1 MFLALR
7 HFVFAAIVATTA
19 LLPAGA
25 HAQESFTIEQVMS
38 SPFPTALV
46 AAPVGDAIAWVQNA
60 EGRRNVWLAEGPGWE
75 GRPLTTYDRDDG
87 QEVGDLQ
94 WTPDANR
101 LVYVRGGA
109 PNRAGDVPNP
119 AWDAEGAERAVWTV
133 GLDGGEPVLIS
144 AGARPRISP
153 DGTTVAFIKE
163 GQVWTAALDQLA
175 ELPGSSATQS
185 AGEDEGGGQAA
196 SGGGAP
202 GPEARGGSGVAGA
215 QDDTG
220 ASDPAV
226 ESAQLFELRRGVS
239 TAEWSPDGTMMAF
252 VTGRGDHAFVGVYD
266 IEADEVRYLDASID
280 EDGSPVW
287 SPDSRSVA
295 FIRTP
300 NVQDAL
306 PFFPRRSGHPW
317 SIRVADAETGRGRE
331 VWRGDEGPGSVFRSI
346 SADNQLMWGAG
357 DRLVFP
363 WEKDGWTHL
372 YSVPA
377 RGGQAAFLTP
387 GDFEVQFVSL
397 SPDRTEVLF
406 SSNQGDIDRQHIWRV
421 PVGGGR
427 PGPVTSG
434 TGVEWSP
441 VATAES
447 GTVAYLGSGPTEPA
461 MTRVLAGGDSPAVPG
476 SAELPDDFPSDRL
489 VTPEQV
495 TYSSTDGLT
504 IHGQLFL
511 PTDLQPG
518 ERRPALLFLH
528 GGSRRQMLLAF
539 HHRGYYHN
547 AYAMNQYL
555 ASRGFIVLSVNYRS
569 GIGYGME
576 FREAPNYGASG
587 GAEVND
593 VLAAGLYLKGRG
605 DVDPA
610 RIGLWG
616 GSYGGYLTAMGL
628 AKASNLFA
636 AGVDFHGV
644 HDWNT
649 GIQNFVPHYVPEHR
663 PEVARTAFEA
673 SPLAWVDDWRSPVLM
688 IHGDDDRNVNFNE
701 TVKLVERLRA
711 RGVETEEL
719 VFPDEVHGFLLHRNW
734 VTAYR
739 ATADFF
745 IRRLGNRP
753 AQADGGS

>member
-605 DVDPA
+605 DVDPD

>member
-1 MFLALR
+1 MRLLGAVAALP
-7 HFVFAAIVATTA
+7 AAILPTTA
-19 LLPAGA
+19 L
-25 HAQESFTIEQVMS
+25 AQQSFTIEQVMS

-46 AAPVGDAIAWVQNA
+46 AAPVGDAIAWVQNT
-60 EGRRNVWLAEGPGWE
+60 EGRRNVWMAQGPEWE
-75 GRPLTTYDRDDG
+75 GRALTTYDRDDG
-87 QEVGDLQ
+87 QDVTDLQ
-94 WTPDANR
+94 WTPDATR
-101 LVYVRGGA
+101 IVYVRGGE
-109 PNRAGDVPNP
+109 PNRAGDIPNP

-133 GLDGGEPVLIS
+133 RSGGGAPVHIS
-144 AGARPRISP
+144 EGARPRISP
-153 DGTTVAFIKE
+153 DGGTVAFIKD
-163 GQVWTAALDQLA
+163 GQVWIAALSQV
-175 ELPGSSATQS
+175 
-185 AGEDEGGGQAA
+185 AA
-196 SGGGAP
+196 VE
-202 GPEARGGSGVAGA
+202 EAAAAAR
-215 QDDTG
+215 Q
-220 ASDPAV
+220 ASDEEAVLARPTGEAADSESVEAEAPVV
-226 ESAQLFELRRGVS
+226 ESTELFEVRRGVNV
-239 TAEWSPDGTMMAF
+239 AEWSPDGAKIAF

-266 IEADEVRYLDASID
+266 IEDDEVRYLDPGLD
-280 EDGSPVW
+280 LDGSPVW

-295 FIRTP
+295 FIRQP
-300 NVQDAL
+300 HVQDRL

-317 SIRVADAETGRGRE
+317 SIRVGNAETGQGRE
-331 VWRGDEGPGSVFRSI
+331 VWRADEGPGSVFREI
-346 SADNQLMWGAG
+346 SAENQLMWGGG
-357 DRLVFP
+357 DRIVFP

-377 RGGQAAFLTP
+377 RGGQAAFLSP

-397 SPDRTEVLF
+397 SPDGTEVLF
-406 SSNQGDIDRQHIWRV
+406 SSNQGDVDRQHIWRV

-427 PGPVTSG
+427 PEAVTSG
-434 TGVEWSP
+434 PGVEWAP
-441 VATAES
+441 IVTAGS

-461 MTRVLAGGDSPAVPG
+461 MTRVLTGGGTPAVPG
-476 SAELPDDFPSDRL
+476 ASEMPGDYPSGRL
-489 VTPEQV
+489 VVPEQI
-495 TYSSTDGLT
+495 TFTSTDGLT

-511 PTDLQPG
+511 PADLQPG

-555 ASRGFIVLSVNYRS
+555 ASRGFVVLSVNYRS

-576 FREAPNYGASG
+576 FREALNYGASG

-593 VLAAGLYLKGRG
+593 VLAAGLYLRSRP
-605 DVDPA
+605 DVDPD

-628 AKASNLFA
+628 AKASDLFA
-636 AGVDFHGV
+636 AGVDLHGV

-649 GIQNFVPHYVPEHR
+649 GIQNFVPDYIPEHH
-663 PEVARTAFEA
+663 PELARTAFEA
-673 SPLAWVDDWRSPVLM
+673 SPMAWVDDWRSPVLV

-701 TVKLVERLRA
+701 TVKLVELLRE
-711 RGVETEEL
+711 RGVDTEAL

-734 VTAYR
+734 VAAYE

-753 AQADGGS
+753 ARTDGG